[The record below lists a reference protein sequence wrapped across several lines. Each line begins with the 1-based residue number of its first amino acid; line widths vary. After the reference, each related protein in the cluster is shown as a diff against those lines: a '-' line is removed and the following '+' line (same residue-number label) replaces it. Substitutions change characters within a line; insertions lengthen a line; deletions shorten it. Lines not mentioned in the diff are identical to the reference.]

1 MGDVVEHLVFDQRRF
16 HVGDEQLLAPPD
28 RGHGVDVELGRVGFR
43 AHEGDQAL
51 GLTRA
56 RMEFGGRGAV
66 QALGGRYLAVFGR
79 ERLAQIPVYLIGE
92 RPRLGVRGEDK
103 DVGHGAGILG
113 AGLRERKAALIVA
126 GPTASGKS
134 ALAMALAREFDG
146 VVINADALQVYAE
159 LRVLTARPSREEE
172 AQVPHRLYGVWPA
185 REHGTVG
192 KWRLAARD
200 AVDQAH
206 AQGKL
211 PILCGGTGM
220 YLKLIVEGLAPVP
233 PIPDEIRIRAR
244 ARLAELGA
252 AAFHAELV
260 ARDPVAG
267 AKLAVN
273 DAQRVLRAW
282 EVIEAHGVPL
292 AEFQARAPQA
302 RETWPPLLLDPPRW
316 RKALWRRSAPC
327 WRKGFRRNCR
337 PCALWACPSSP
348 PICAAMSI

>member
-1 MGDVVEHLVFDQRRF
+1 
-16 HVGDEQLLAPPD
+16 
-28 RGHGVDVELGRVGFR
+28 
-43 AHEGDQAL
+43 
-51 GLTRA
+51 
-56 RMEFGGRGAV
+56 
-66 QALGGRYLAVFGR
+66 
-79 ERLAQIPVYLIGE
+79 
-92 RPRLGVRGEDK
+92 
-103 DVGHGAGILG
+103 LG

-292 AEFQARAPQA
+292 AEFQARAPLA
-302 RETWPPLLLDPPRW
+302 RETWPTLLLDPPRAALVANIETRVDRMMAQGALEEVRTLLAQGLSAELPAMRALGVPELAAHLRGDVDLTSAINALKVSTRQFAKRQTTW
-316 RKALWRRSAPC
+316 FRNQMKGAYRLGAQFSESLLPEIRSFIRK
-327 WRKGFRRNCR
+327 
-337 PCALWACPSSP
+337 
-348 PICAAMSI
+348 